1 MVGIDS
7 NVLVRYLAQDDPR
20 QSARATRLLE
30 HELTEREPG
39 YLSLVVLVE
48 TCWVLRRL
56 YAASP
61 GEIRATVRDLL
72 DARQLTVENR
82 NVVAHALARL
92 DATACDIA
100 DALIVE
106 LAIAAGCRRVV
117 SFDRDATKLGMV
129 LLQ

>member
-1 MVGIDS
+1 MIGIDS

-61 GEIRATVRDLL
+61 DEIRATVRDP
-72 DARQLTVENR
+72 RQLTVENR
-82 NVVAHALARL
+82 NVVARALARL

-106 LAIAAGCRRVV
+106 LSIAADCRRVV

>member
-1 MVGIDS
+1 MIGIDS
-7 NVLVRYLAQDDPR
+7 NVLVRYLVQDDPR

-61 GEIRATVRDLL
+61 DEIRATVRDLL

-82 NVVAHALARL
+82 NVVARALARL
-92 DATACDIA
+92 DATAGDIA

-106 LAIAAGCRRVV
+106 LAIAAGCGRVV